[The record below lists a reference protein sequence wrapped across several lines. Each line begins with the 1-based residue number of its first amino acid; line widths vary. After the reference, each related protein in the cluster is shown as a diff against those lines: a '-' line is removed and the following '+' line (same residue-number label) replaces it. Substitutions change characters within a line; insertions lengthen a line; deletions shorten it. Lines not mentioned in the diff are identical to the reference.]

1 MFHLSFRLHTVAGV
15 AGLALLAGSVACAQ
29 SGAPAKAGAAEP
41 KAAAPATGGAA
52 AKASAPG
59 TKAAPATAA
68 EQRAAI
74 AKKLEVPV
82 EAVQPSQLPGVYE
95 VAHGA
100 EVLYM
105 SADGRYVFDGDLYD
119 FDSRRNLTEAR
130 RSETRRA
137 ALGSVTDD
145 DTIAFGPK
153 DAKYTV
159 SVFTDV
165 DCGYCRKLHS
175 EIAEYNKLGIR
186 VRYLFYPRT
195 GPGTESW
202 KKAEAVWCSTNRQDA
217 LTRAKNG
224 EALPTP
230 KNCKDTPVAKDYELG
245 RELRIRGTPGIF
257 TAQGDYVAGYLPP
270 AAMLERL
277 KELESGGAAE

>member
-1 MFHLSFRLHTVAGV
+1 MSHFPFRLHSLAAF

-29 SGAPAKAGAAEP
+29 SGAPAKAAP
-41 KAAAPATGGAA
+41 AAASPATPA
-52 AKASAPG
+52 AKSAG
-59 TKAAPATAA
+59 TAKDAAKPAPSTPDA
-68 EQRAAI
+68 QRAAI

-82 EAVQPSQLPGVYE
+82 EGVKPSLLPGIYE
-95 VAHGA
+95 VAHGP
-100 EVLYM
+100 EVLYV
-105 SADGRYVFDGDLYD
+105 SADGRYVLDGDLYD
-119 FDSRRNLTEAR
+119 FDSRRNLTEER

-137 ALGSVTDD
+137 ALAEIADD
-145 DTIAFGPK
+145 RTIAFGPK
-153 DAKYTV
+153 DARYTV

-165 DCGYCRKLHS
+165 DCGYCRKMHS
-175 EIAEYNKLGIR
+175 EIAAYNKLGIR

-195 GPGTESW
+195 GPGSESW

-224 EALPTP
+224 EALPAP

-257 TAQGDYVAGYLPP
+257 TPKGDYIAGYLPP

-277 KELESGGAAE
+277 KDLESGPAAQ